1 MKSELARRGG
11 LAALLILV
19 LLPGAVRAQYPSFQY
34 RAASP
39 GYVFSFPRDHF
50 NHPDFQTEWWYYTGH
65 LKSENGQAFGFQ
77 MTFFRQAVQRGQS
90 QDSPWGIEDLYLAH
104 LALSDLSGGKFY
116 HSERL
121 NRAGPGIAGVSR
133 ETGRIWNGNWQVM
146 LAGGRQTLEA
156 VADQW
161 SLRLTLD
168 ARKPPVIHGLRGISQ
183 KGAGPGQASHY
194 ISLTRLAARGTIELG
209 GQSFAVEGA
218 AWMDHEFFTHALA
231 PEQVGW
237 DWLSLQLN
245 DQTELMLFRL
255 RRQDG
260 SLDPYSAATYVDA
273 SGRSQH
279 LSAREFTLRP
289 LEERREDRW
298 TSPSTGATYP
308 IRWQVTIPSLGLE
321 MEVSTR
327 LPQQEMTTSGRLSPN
342 YWEGAVEIA
351 GTRGNSAIDSSVTLP
366 VTGAGYLEM
375 TGYDRP
381 VRLGAVASPPPAD

>member
-1 MKSELARRGG
+1 MKSE

-19 LLPGAVRAQYPSFQY
+19 LLPGAATAQY

-39 GYVFSFPRDHF
+39 GYRYSFPRDHF
-50 NHPDFQTEWWYYTGH
+50 NHPDFQTEWWYYTGNV
-65 LKSENGQAFGFQ
+65 KSASGQAFGFQ
-77 MTFFRQAVQRGQS
+77 MTFFRQAVRRSQS
-90 QDSPWGIEDLYLAH
+90 QDSPWVIEDLYLAH

-121 NRAGPGIAGVSR
+121 NRAGPGIAGVSQ
-133 ETGRIWNGNWQVM
+133 ESGRIWNGNWQI
-146 LAGGRQTLEA
+146 LWEGNRQTLEA

-161 SLRLTLD
+161 SLRLALD
-168 ARKPPVIHGLRGISQ
+168 TRKPPVVHGQQGISQ
-183 KGAGPGQASHY
+183 KGAGSGQASHY
-194 ISLTRLAARGTIELG
+194 ISLTRLAAAGTIEVSG
-209 GQSFAVEGA
+209 KVYTVEGA
-218 AWMDHEFFTHALA
+218 AWMDHEFFTHPLA

-260 SLDPYSAATYVDA
+260 SLDPYSAGTYVDA
-273 SGRSQH
+273 SGMSQH

-289 LEERREDRW
+289 LEDRREYRW

-308 IRWQVTIPSLGLE
+308 IRWQVTVPSLGLE
-321 MEVSTR
+321 MEISTR
-327 LPQQEMTTSGRLSPN
+327 LPQQEVTTSGRLAPN
-342 YWEGAVEIA
+342 YWEGAVEIT
-351 GTRGNSAIDSSVTLP
+351 GTRGNAPVNSPVTSPL
-366 VTGAGYLEM
+366 TGAGYLEM

-381 VRLGAVASPPPAD
+381 VRLGP